1 MFGDQDESV
10 KLFGSLIKSVKCLV
24 TAIKA
29 SDSA

>member
-10 KLFGSLIKSVKCLV
+10 KLFSSLIKSVKCLV

-29 SDSA
+29 ND